1 MDDYLPQTDTIA
13 DIQSGDWTLVVAMYT
28 GEGPEKGY
36 VDLYL
41 YRRPNR
47 VLVNRRIGPGSESG
61 NLITAVL
68 SDVLDKTTRDDLE
81 KKFGRAFAAY
91 LLRDKK

>member
-1 MDDYLPQTDTIA
+1 MDDYLPETDTLA
-13 DIQSGDWTLVVAMYT
+13 DIESGDWALVVTMYT
-28 GEGPEKGY
+28 GDSPEKGF

-68 SDVLDKTTRDDLE
+68 SDVPDKATRDDLE